1 MHMDEQCSLT
11 SSYHSNIDRLSHDD
25 WERVQQATAAWYNL
39 ISNTCHKDHDCHFN
53 VNIRFSYDGKYTIR
67 IAHDGEIATP
77 CEERHDSLIT
87 AMQQLLRRICAQ
99 ALHECE
105 PCENDDMEILTRR
118 NQTRRTITA
127 LMPSLSRSTY

>member
-67 IAHDGEIATP
+67 IAHDGEIATAW
-77 CEERHDSLIT
+77 EERHDSVAT
-87 AMQQLLRRICAQ
+87 AMRRLLRRICTQ
-99 ALHECE
+99 ALQECE
-105 PCENDDMEILTRR
+105 PCEDDDMEIRTRR
-118 NQTRRTITA
+118 NQTRKILDT
-127 LMPSLSRSTY
+127 LMLSLSRST